1 MFSYIITTYT
11 ATHPP
16 SIAGSRKVLDCWW
29 RCVVQV
35 HRTVCISR
43 SNEPRVTV
51 CRRLQRHTIATPAAV
66 VVEEILL
73 NMFLEKCQESTG
85 TFWRGTTPPQIHIT
99 GISCLSTFIQCKSE
113 LHSPLHFLAT
123 TAQSTF
129 LQVIVY
135 HAPALARSCY
145 KVMTPQ
151 HYR

>member
-11 ATHPP
+11 TGYCTPTHPP
-16 SIAGSRKVLDCWW
+16 STAGSHKVLDCWW

-35 HRTVCISR
+35 HRTVRISR

-99 GISCLSTFIQCKSE
+99 GISCLSTSYNASPSFIARCIFE
-113 LHSPLHFLAT
+113 LQLLKVLS
-123 TAQSTF
+123 S
-129 LQVIVY
+129 
-135 HAPALARSCY
+135 RSLFI
-145 KVMTPQ
+145 MLLL
-151 HYR
+151 